1 MASSIQKRF
10 RGKVRDDYLA
20 LIIRYPLSSITSDEE
35 LSQARDMLDQLL
47 MKRKLSS
54 GETLYLDAL
63 SDLVGTY
70 EQVHHPLASAS
81 DADIL
86 RHFIEARGV
95 TQSDVYKETGI
106 PKSSISEVLSGKKQ
120 LTRQMINKLADY
132 FSVDK
137 GILAQ
142 NL

>member
-35 LSQARDMLDQLL
+35 LSQAQDMLDQLL